1 MPVYS
6 DLPQAS
12 SIPADIAGQY
22 PTNLVSYGR
31 FLPIAQ
37 KTVTRPPLHPDENP
51 P

>member
-6 DLPQAS
+6 DLPQRS

-22 PTNLVSYGR
+22 PTSLVAYGR

-37 KTVTRPPLHPDENP
+37 KTVTRPQHHPDEKP